1 MINEDFQERK
11 NEIVN
16 ILSYLK
22 YMEKERS
29 TNDSIEKNMEVG
41 DVDFNKLQKTI
52 KASILLMLYNLVES
66 TLTNCLNEI
75 HDAITESTIPYNKL
89 NNSIQTLFLAYHI
102 ESMKKKEGAMIR
114 LASCEI

>member
-1 MINEDFQERK
+1 MDCCEEIKKWGYAVINEDFQERK

-52 KASILLMLYNLVES
+52 KSLYTFDAVQFSGVHPHELFEWDS
-66 TLTNCLNEI
+66 WCYHGIYDTL
-75 HDAITESTIPYNKL
+75 
-89 NNSIQTLFLAYHI
+89 
-102 ESMKKKEGAMIR
+102 
-114 LASCEI
+114 